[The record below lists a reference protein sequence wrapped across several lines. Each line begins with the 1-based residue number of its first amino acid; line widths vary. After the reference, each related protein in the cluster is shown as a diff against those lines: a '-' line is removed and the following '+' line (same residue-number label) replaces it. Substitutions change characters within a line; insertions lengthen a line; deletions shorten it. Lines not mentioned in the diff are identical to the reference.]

1 MYVCMYV
8 CMKCILPNPGHKN
21 RLFVA
26 EVLSAAL
33 TTLHPL
39 QSNNL
44 KQLIEMDHRRTK
56 TAHPACNPQVT
67 YNKGN
72 RQSIKR
78 NRT

>member
-1 MYVCMYV
+1 MREINFLWS
-8 CMKCILPNPGHKN
+8 KCILPNPGHKN

-26 EVLSAAL
+26 EVLSASL

-44 KQLIEMDHRRTK
+44 KQLIEMGHRRTK
-56 TAHPACNPQVT
+56 TAHPAFNPQVMED
-67 YNKGN
+67 KGN